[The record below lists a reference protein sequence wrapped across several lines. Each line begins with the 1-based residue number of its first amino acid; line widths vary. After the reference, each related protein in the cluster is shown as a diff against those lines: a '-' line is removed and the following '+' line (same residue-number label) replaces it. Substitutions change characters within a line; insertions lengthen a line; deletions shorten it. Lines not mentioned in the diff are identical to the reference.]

1 MNIIYIHGF
10 GSRVNL
16 ESEKYQALGELGIV
30 FPVAPDY
37 SVSYEENFALV
48 KRMAESADLLV
59 GTSMGGYLASRVAA
73 DTGLP
78 FVAINPVLLPKRT
91 LNKYLGTRED
101 YYGRTY
107 TLLEETVKGYPVFAP
122 GNNGLILLDL
132 GDELIDAHETAACLE
147 GHMSVYTFAG
157 GSHRFSHVFES
168 ISIIQKF
175 LDQQREHVS
184 AECEILP
191 FEYPSAE
198 LSDIQVLKVNTEDE
212 DIQCPVCHEIVLE
225 QTTPEL
231 RDEPP
236 EPCPCPHVK
245 FLFLDNGWPDDISS
259 YELID
264 ANVAEWLELQLAFG
278 NEESSELDRA
288 SDILLKCPLVTHVV
302 EDKPTLPAPFYR
314 VLWGFSQ

>member
-10 GSRVNL
+10 GSRVNF
-16 ESEKYQALGELGIV
+16 ESEKYQVLGELGIV

-37 SVSYEENFALV
+37 SASYEENFVLV

-78 FVAINPVLLPKRT
+78 FVALNPVLLPKRT
-91 LNKYLGTRED
+91 LKKYLGTRED

-107 TLLEETVKGYPVFAP
+107 TLVEETVKGYPVFAP

-132 GDELIDAHETAACLE
+132 GDELIDAHETAACLA
-147 GHMSVYTFAG
+147 GHMSLCTFAG
-157 GSHRFSHVFES
+157 GSHRFSHIFES
-168 ISIIQKF
+168 ISVIQKF
-175 LDQQREHVS
+175 LDHQREHAS
-184 AECEILP
+184 AD
-191 FEYPSAE
+191 F
-198 LSDIQVLKVNTEDE
+198 QVLQLECPAAEPSDVEVLEVNTEDE
-212 DIQCPVCHEIVLE
+212 NIECPLCHELVLE

-245 FLFLDNGWPDDISS
+245 FLFIDNGWPDDNSS

-264 ANVAEWLELQLAFG
+264 ANVAEWLELQLALG
-278 NEESSELDRA
+278 SAESSELDRG
-288 SDILLKCPLVTHVV
+288 SDILLRCPLVSNVV
-302 EDKPTLPAPFYR
+302 EDKRTLPAPFYR